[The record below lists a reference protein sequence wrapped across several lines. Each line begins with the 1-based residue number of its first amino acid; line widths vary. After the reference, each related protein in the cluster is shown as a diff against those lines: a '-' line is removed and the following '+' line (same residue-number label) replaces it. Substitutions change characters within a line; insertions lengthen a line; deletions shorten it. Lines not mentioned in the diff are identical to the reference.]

1 MASATQGLT
10 PADRAWVAMAA
21 DMAVRL
27 LRSELRNFD
36 DGGTLLLPAAVPDD
50 AGLEFF
56 AATYLRFFL
65 LNKRPAD
72 SRPPR
77 ESLSPVLVA
86 VRDCLVLQTVAITGY
101 RSRDDFIEK
110 LSEMLGANGLWTEI
124 QAELLHTYRRL
135 FGDIP
140 GSFDSLTR
148 FYNRRRSRRDRGAQA
163 TASSS
168 TPFSA
173 DPVYV
178 RMRCGSA
185 PGSQMYW

>member
-36 DGGTLLLPAAVPDD
+36 DGETLLLPAAVPDD
-50 AGLEFF
+50 AGLTFF
-56 AATYLRFFL
+56 ANTYLSIFL
-65 LNKRPAD
+65 YNKTVPRP
-72 SRPPR
+72 
-77 ESLSPVLVA
+77 SLRRVLVPA
-86 VRDCLVLQTVAITGY
+86 RDCLVFETVAITGY
-101 RSRDDFIEK
+101 RSRDAFMEK

-124 QAELLHTYRRL
+124 QAELLHTYARL

-140 GSFDSLTR
+140 GSFASLTR
-148 FYNRRRSRRDRGAQA
+148 YYNRRRSRRERGAQA
-163 TASSS
+163 TTSSS